1 MLNTDVQSILK
12 RGDHLF
18 NNRGSMLSFWQTAG
32 ENFYPE
38 RAHFTASPVIG
49 EDFASHLYTS
59 YPIIVR
65 RELSG
70 AFSSMLRRR
79 DTEWMKM
86 TVKRD
91 DKIDSAGKAWLDYA
105 TKVQRRAMYDTKAK
119 FVRATKEG
127 DDDYTAFGQCCIT
140 REINWRDVSLL
151 YRTHHL
157 RDCAWQEDITGEVV
171 ELHINWTPTYDQ
183 LEKTFGRDKLHHE
196 MAKMLTDA
204 PFSTANIRLAIV
216 PSSYYEHPQGEG
228 MPAKS
233 MRKAYTW
240 LYIDVANQHVIEVR
254 GRVTK
259 GFTLARWQTVS
270 GSPIAYSPAVIA
282 ALPDARLIQ
291 AMTLTLLE
299 AGEMGARPPV
309 LARQEVIRGDAN
321 LFAGGITWAQLEGDE
336 KLSETMR
343 PIYDPRGNAGAL
355 GLEMNQDTR
364 MQIASAFYLN
374 KLNLPTPEAAGQMT
388 AYEVAQRLKEWIR
401 AAIPLFEPIES
412 EYNADLCEGTFAD
425 LFNVRA
431 FGPITSIP
439 ESVLG
444 NDVEFQFQSPLTEN
458 IERQAAH
465 TFMEARSIILAAMDL
480 DQAAPAAMDV
490 RSSLVEAL
498 HAVGV
503 NPKHVRD
510 KKDLDE
516 FAAELEDKQ
525 KVQQLA
531 QAAESAGVA
540 AQAVGEGQQ
549 AMQQAALGP

>member
-1 MLNTDVQSILK
+1 MLNTDVQSIIK

-70 AFSSMLRRR
+70 ALSSMLRRR

-105 TKVQRRAMYDTKAK
+105 TKVQRRAMYDKKAK

-127 DDDYTAFGQCCIT
+127 DDDYATFGNCCIT
-140 REINWRDVSLL
+140 RELNWRDLTLL

-196 MAKMLTDA
+196 MAKMLVDA

-216 PSSYYEHPQGEG
+216 PSEYYEHAQGEG
-228 MPAKS
+228 VAPRR
-233 MRKAYTW
+233 MRKPHTW
-240 LYIDVANQHVIEVR
+240 LYIDVQNQHVIEVR

-309 LARQEVIRGDAN
+309 LARQDVIRGDAN

-343 PIYDPRGNAGAL
+343 AVYDSRMQNQL
-355 GLEMNQDTR
+355 GVEMHQDTR
-364 MQIASAFYLN
+364 AQIAAAFFLN

-401 AAIPLFEPIES
+401 AAIPLFEPIET
-412 EYNADLCEGTFAD
+412 EYNADICEGTFED
-425 LFNVRA
+425 LFHVRA
-431 FGPITSIP
+431 FGPVSTIP
-439 ESVLG
+439 DSVLG

-490 RSSLVEAL
+490 RGNLIEAL

-510 KKDLDE
+510 KKDIDD
-516 FAAELEDKQ
+516 FAKELEDKQ

-531 QAAESAGVA
+531 AAAESAGVA
-540 AQAVGEGQQ
+540 AQEVGAGQK
-549 AMQQAALGP
+549 AMQEASLGM